1 VVDLNKAIAW
11 SSNVYFYILGGGLNG
26 IKNYSN
32 KKGIGIDRLSV
43 GYSDFGF
50 GEKTGIEK
58 FKEKSGLVPD
68 RE

>member
-1 VVDLNKAIAW
+1 MAW

-26 IKNYSN
+26 ILNYSN
-32 KKGIGIDRLSV
+32 KTGLGIDVMSKEY
-43 GYSDFGF
+43 GEFGF

-58 FKEKSGLVPD
+58 FKEKIGLVPD